1 MPSPVSVPVPA
12 PVSAAS
18 ARSIGVIRVL
28 TSEDPAAVA
37 THGTAIEERY
47 GLPTVSRCIPGQP
60 HGIHDDDSGARA
72 EPKIVDLARELAD
85 AGARTLIISCAADP
99 ALRKTR
105 QAVGI
110 PVIGA
115 GSAAAAVALGLG
127 RRVGVLGIRDEAPPA
142 VRAVLGD
149 HFAASARPDGVH
161 RTTDLLAPEG
171 PAMVLEAAAGL
182 VASGADTLLLA
193 CTGLNTIGIRPLLEE
208 RLGVPVVDPVLAA
221 GLLASYAYGG

>member
-1 MPSPVSVPVPA
+1 MSVPS
-12 PVSAAS
+12 SAAP
-18 ARSIGVIRVL
+18 ARPIGVIRVL
-28 TSEDPAAVA
+28 TSDDEAAVA
-37 THGTAIEERY
+37 THGRVIEERY
-47 GLPTVSRCIPGQP
+47 GLPTVSRCIPDQP
-60 HGIHDDDSGARA
+60 HGIHDDASEARA
-72 EPKIVDLARELAD
+72 EPKIVALAQELAG
-85 AGARTLIISCAADP
+85 AGARALIISCAADP
-99 ALRKTR
+99 ALQKTR

-149 HFAASARPDGVH
+149 HFTASARPRGVH

-171 PAMVLEAAAGL
+171 PAAVLEAAAGL
-182 VASGADTLLLA
+182 VESGADTLLLA
-193 CTGLNTIGIRPLLEE
+193 CTGLNTIGVRPLLER

-221 GLLASYAYGG
+221 GLLASYRDDD

>member
-1 MPSPVSVPVPA
+1 MSVPPPEAPA
-12 PVSAAS
+12 RP
-18 ARSIGVIRVL
+18 IGVIRVL
-28 TSEDPAAVA
+28 TSEDPTAVA

-60 HGIHDDDSGARA
+60 YGIHDDESEARA
-72 EPKIVDLARELAD
+72 EPKIVALARELVD
-85 AGARTLIISCAADP
+85 AGARALIISCAADP
-99 ALRKTR
+99 ALQETR
-105 QAVGI
+105 EAVGV

-142 VRAVLGD
+142 VRALLGD
-149 HFAASARPDGVH
+149 RFTDSARPHGVH
-161 RTTDLLAPEG
+161 RTTDLLVPEG
-171 PAMVLEAAAGL
+171 PEAVLEAAAGL

-193 CTGLNTIGIRPLLEE
+193 CTGLNTIGVRPLLER

-221 GLLASYAYGG
+221 GLLASYGHGA

>member
-1 MPSPVSVPVPA
+1 MSVPPPETPA
-12 PVSAAS
+12 RP
-18 ARSIGVIRVL
+18 IGVIRVL
-28 TSEDPAAVA
+28 TSEDPTAVA

-60 HGIHDDDSGARA
+60 YGIHDDESEARA
-72 EPKIVDLARELAD
+72 EPKIVALARELVD

-99 ALRKTR
+99 ALQETR
-105 QAVGI
+105 EAVGV

-142 VRAVLGD
+142 VRALLGD
-149 HFAASARPDGVH
+149 RFTASARPHGVH

-171 PAMVLEAAAGL
+171 PEAVLEAAAGL

-193 CTGLNTIGIRPLLEE
+193 CTGLNTIGVRPLLER

-221 GLLASYAYGG
+221 GLLASYAHGA